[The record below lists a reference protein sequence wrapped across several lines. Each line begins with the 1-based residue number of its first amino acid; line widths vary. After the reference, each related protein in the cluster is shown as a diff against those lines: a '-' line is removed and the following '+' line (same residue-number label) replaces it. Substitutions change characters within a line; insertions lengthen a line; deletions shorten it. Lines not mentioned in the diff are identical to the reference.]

1 MPVIPCRMKTG
12 MIARSNDQPHV
23 SERPGPSV
31 RRKEGSTNRRG
42 TLAEERS
49 DGVRATTTEGRRVP
63 RGIPRWAWQRGTGPK
78 KRIFL
83 GPRRRSEATTEGGDG
98 RRGEKFFS

>member
-31 RRKEGSTNRRG
+31 RRKEGSTDRRG

-78 KRIFL
+78 KRIFF
-83 GPRRRSEATTEGGDG
+83 GSEEEERSDDGGG
-98 RRGEKFFS
+98 